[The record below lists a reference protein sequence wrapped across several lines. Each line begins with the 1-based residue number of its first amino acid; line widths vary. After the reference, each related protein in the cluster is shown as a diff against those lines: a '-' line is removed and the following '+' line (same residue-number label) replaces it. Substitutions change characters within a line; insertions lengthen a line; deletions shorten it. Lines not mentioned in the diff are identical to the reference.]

1 MKAKLMV
8 LSLFSIV
15 LALVSVSCSREVK
28 STPSFIFKKARDTG
42 IALKFGGNSY
52 SHDELYKGI
61 ENDIYEAEM
70 KVHEIK
76 MNKLNAFVLEK
87 LMETHPGKKGLSNDE
102 FLEKF
107 ITKGA
112 QPSDKDVSA
121 FITERKIPKEHL
133 NDQMKERIK
142 AFLVLELKKKYIE
155 QWIAEQTKKSAVEV
169 YLAKP
174 VRPVFDVKVGD
185 APFLGG
191 ADAKV
196 TIVEFSDFQCPFCQ
210 KGEKIIKDLKKKYG
224 NKVKI
229 AFKQFPLPF
238 HSNAKGAA
246 EAALCAKSLGGN
258 DKFWLL
264 HDVMF
269 GNQDKLDKTSLLDAA
284 VKLGLKKQDFE
295 KCINSGKFTAKVESE
310 MAEGKSVGVKST
322 PTFFVNGKIINGA
335 HPIETFSK
343 LIDEELAK

>member
-1 MKAKLMV
+1 MKTKLMV
-8 LSLFSIV
+8 LSLFSVFTV
-15 LALVSVSCSREVK
+15 LGLVSCSKKVK
-28 STPSFIFKKARDTG
+28 STPSFIFKKAPDTSA
-42 IALKFGGNSY
+42 ALMLAGKTY
-52 SHDELYKGI
+52 SQSDLYKGI
-61 ENDIYEAEM
+61 ENEIYEAEI

-87 LMETHPGKKGLSNDE
+87 LMEAHPGKKNLSNDE
-102 FLEKF
+102 FFAKY

-112 QPSDKDVSA
+112 QPSDKEVAA
-121 FITERKIPKEHL
+121 FIKDRKIPKEHL

-142 AFLVLELKKKYIE
+142 AFLSLELKKKFIDK
-155 QWIAEQTKKSAVEV
+155 WISEQTMKSEVIV
-169 YLAKP
+169 YLAEP
-174 VRPVFDVKVGD
+174 IRPVFDVKVGD
-185 APFLGG
+185 APYMGG

-238 HSNAKGAA
+238 HSHAKGAA
-246 EAALCAKSLGGN
+246 EAALCAKDLGGN

-264 HDVMF
+264 HDAMF
-269 GNQDKLDKTSLLDAA
+269 GDQSKLDKTSLLNAA
-284 VKLGLKKQDFE
+284 IKLGLKKKEFE
-295 KCINSGKFTAKVESE
+295 TCLNSGKFTAQVEAE
-310 MAEGKSVGVKST
+310 MEEGKSIGVKST

-343 LIDEELAK
+343 IIDEELAK

>member
-1 MKAKLMV
+1 MKTKIMI
-8 LSLFSIV
+8 LSLSSFVMAFI
-15 LALVSVSCSREVK
+15 LVSCTKEVK
-28 STPSFIFKKARDTG
+28 STPSFIFKKAPDTTA
-42 IALKFGGNSY
+42 ALKLAGKIY
-52 SHDELYKGI
+52 THAELNKGI

-76 MNKLNAFVLEK
+76 MNRLNAFVLEK
-87 LMETHPGKKGLSNDE
+87 LMESHPGKKGLTNDQ

-112 QPSDKDVSA
+112 QPSAQDVET
-121 FITERKIPKEHL
+121 FITERKIPKQHL

-155 QWIAEQTKKSAVEV
+155 KWISKQTEKSAVEV

-174 VRPVFDVKVGD
+174 TRPVFDVKVGD
-185 APFLGG
+185 APFMGG

-224 NKVKI
+224 NKIKI

-238 HSNAKGAA
+238 HSHAKGAA
-246 EAALCAKSLGGN
+246 EAALCAKDLGG
-258 DKFWLL
+258 DGKFWLL
-264 HDVMF
+264 HDAMF
-269 GNQDKLDKTSLLDAA
+269 NDQSKLDKTSLLDAA
-284 VKLGLKKQDFE
+284 VKLGLKKDAFE
-295 KCINSGKFTAKVESE
+295 ACLNSGKFTAKVEAE
-310 MAEGKSVGVKST
+310 MEEGKNVGVKST
-322 PTFFVNGKIINGA
+322 PTFFINGKIINGA
-335 HPIETFSK
+335 HPLETFSTI
-343 LIDEELAK
+343 IDEELAK